1 NHVLLENDRVRLTRG
16 PRENRHR
23 PAVDPLFRSAAAAF
37 GPRAIGV
44 ILSGSGSDGA
54 AGLAEIKARG
64 GITIVQEPADS
75 AYNSMPLAAAAATNV
90 DWTLPANEIGSLLNR
105 LLDPEST
112 LLPAPPGDVGRINGD
127 AEAADLAHR
136 REEIDA
142 PRPSQFSCPECSGV
156 VWE

>member
-75 AYNSMPLAAAAATNV
+75 AYNSMPLAAAAVTEV
-90 DWTLPANEIGSLLNR
+90 DWVLPATEIGALLNR
-105 LLDPEST
+105 LLDPESN
-112 LLPAPPGDVGRINGD
+112 LLPGSPGDEARSNGD
-127 AEAADLAHR
+127 AEEADLVR
-136 REEIDA
+136 R
-142 PRPSQFSCPECSGV
+142 R
-156 VWE
+156 